1 MKKNLIIVGVLVL
14 MAHAESKELEMK
26 RSEVAAQD
34 RWNVEAFYPSLEM
47 WNKDFNRLK
56 VQGPGTV
63 WNEIKNLKGQLKR
76 GPAAVVKLLELYL
89 DLDRELTKLYVY
101 SHLRHDEDVG
111 STEMKEAH
119 LKITALT
126 HEFRQEMAWIEP
138 ELLQLPEKELNQ
150 LLEAPEAKPYRFYL
164 EKIVRLKPHTLDE
177 GKEALLA
184 SASLA
189 LDATER
195 AFGSFNNAD
204 LKFPKVRDEKGE
216 LHELTHGSYM
226 TYMASRDR
234 TLRKETFQAMH
245 NAYGQWENTLCEL
258 IQGEVQKHQF
268 FAKARHFN
276 SCLDAALFPHR
287 IDPKVYR
294 GLIQTVRA
302 HLPILHNYMEL
313 RKKLLGVEELHLYDL
328 RVPLVADVDIK
339 MDFEEAAHMIVESM
353 APLRDQYQAILNKGF
368 FEERW
373 VDRYENE
380 RKRSGA
386 YSSGCYD
393 SHPYILM
400 NYHGRLQDIMT
411 LSHEAGH
418 SMHSYFSKKNQL
430 YHDASYAIFVAEV
443 ASTFNEELTLM
454 HLLKKVSDPSLRAY
468 IINQKIED
476 LRNTFFR
483 QAMFAEFELKIH
495 ECVEQGIPLTPDYLN
510 KEYLQLNRDYFGPSV
525 VIDEEIKHEWARIP
539 HFYYNFYVY
548 QYATGISA
556 AHALVQKVLKDGPD
570 AYLQF
575 LSAGGSRFPLDIL
588 KSAGVD
594 MTTSE
599 PIVQTLKQ
607 FEDLTT
613 RLEEAMALT
622 SKNTLI
628 QNSNQGIELGSK

>member
-1 MKKNLIIVGVLVL
+1 M
-14 MAHAESKELEMK
+14 EMK

-56 VQGPGTV
+56 SQVPGTV
-63 WNEIKNLKGQLKR
+63 WSEIKNLKGQLKE
-76 GPAAVVKLLELYL
+76 GPAAVVKLLELYI
-89 DLDRELTKLYVY
+89 DLDRQLTKLYVY

-111 STEMKEAH
+111 STETKEAH

-138 ELLQLPEKELNQ
+138 ELLQLPEKELSN
-150 LLEAPEAKPYRFYL
+150 LLEAPEAQPYRFYL

-177 GKEALLA
+177 EKEALLA
-184 SASLA
+184 SATLA

-204 LKFPKVRDEKGE
+204 LKFPKVMDEKGE

-234 TLRKETFQAMH
+234 TLRKETFKAMH

-268 FAKARHFN
+268 FAKARHFQ

-287 IDPKVYR
+287 IDPQVYR

-302 HLPILHNYMEL
+302 HLPILHNYMAL
-313 RKKLLGVEELHLYDL
+313 RKKLLGVDELHLYDL
-328 RVPLVADVDIK
+328 RVPLIADVDIK
-339 MDFEEAAHMIVESM
+339 MDFEEASQMIIESV
-353 APLRDQYQAILNKGF
+353 APLRDQYQSILKKGL

-400 NYHGRLQDIMT
+400 NYQGRFQDIMT

-418 SMHSYFSKKNQL
+418 SMHSYFSKKNQP

-454 HLLKKVSDPSLRAY
+454 HLLKKVSDPRQRAY

-483 QAMFAEFELKIH
+483 QVMFAEFELKIH

-510 KEYLQLNRDYFGPSV
+510 KEYLQLNRDYFGSSV
-525 VIDEEIKHEWARIP
+525 IIDDEIKHEWARIP

-556 AHALVQKVLKDGPD
+556 AHALVQKVLRDGPD
-570 AYLQF
+570 NYLQF

-599 PIVQTLKQ
+599 PIIETLKL
-607 FEDLTT
+607 FADLTIQ
-613 RLEEAMALT
+613 LEEVMIQNP
-622 SKNTLI
+622 KNTLI